1 MKTPAFASMAAG
13 LLLALTAPSASAAGV
28 DTSKLPL
35 PVPRKV
41 DFAKEI
47 YPIFADKCISC
58 HGPQKQKGKYRM
70 DTKEFA
76 LKPGKEGPFIIVG
89 SSEKSPLIHMV
100 AGLIE
105 EGLMPP
111 PSDKPG
117 ESEPLSKEQI
127 ALLRAWIDQG
137 AVWPDGEMKLVA
149 KELTFAADIKPV
161 FEKSCVSCHGSAKA
175 EGGFKADTREGVLKG
190 GAGYGAA
197 VKLDNAA
204 RSPLVMIVSGQD
216 GDIPQPEKHKLP
228 PKDAELVKK
237 WIEQGAK

>member
-1 MKTPAFASMAAG
+1 MKTSAFATMAAG
-13 LLLALTAPSASAAGV
+13 LLLALTFVSSASAV

-76 LKPGKEGPFIIVG
+76 LKPGKEGPFIIPG
-89 SSEKSPLIHMV
+89 SSEKSPIVHMV

-117 ESEPLSKEQI
+117 ESEPLTKEQI

-137 AVWPDGEMKLVA
+137 ANWPEGEIKMEA
-149 KELTFAADIKPV
+149 KALTFAADIKPI
-161 FEKSCVSCHGSAKA
+161 FDKSCVSCHGATKA
-175 EGGFKADTREGVLKG
+175 EGGFKADVREAVIKG

-216 GDIPQPEKHKLP
+216 GDIAQPEKHKLP
-228 PKDAELVKK
+228 PKEADLVKK

>member
-1 MKTPAFASMAAG
+1 MKTPILLSLATGA
-13 LLLALTAPSASAAGV
+13 LLALTGTSASAV

-41 DFAKEI
+41 DFVKEV
-47 YPIFADKCISC
+47 YPIFVEKCISC

-76 LKPGKEGPFIIVG
+76 FKPGSDGPFFIAG
-89 SSEKSPLIHMV
+89 NSEKSPIVHIV
-100 AGLIE
+100 AGLID

-117 ESEPLSKEQI
+117 ESEPLTKEQI
-127 ALLRAWIDQG
+127 GLLRAWIDQG
-137 AVWPDGEMKLVA
+137 AVWPDGEITMTA
-149 KELTFAADIKPV
+149 KELTFTTDIKPI
-161 FEKSCVSCHGSAKA
+161 FDKSCVACHGPAKA

-190 GAGYGAA
+190 GEVYGAA

-204 RSPLVMIVSGQD
+204 RSALVIIVSGKD
-216 GDIPQPEKHKLP
+216 GDIPEPKKHKLTD
-228 PKDAELVKK
+228 KEAELVQK

>member
-1 MKTPAFASMAAG
+1 MKTPYLSALAAG
-13 LLLALTAPSASAAGV
+13 ALLALGAGDALAV

-41 DFAKEI
+41 DFAKEV
-47 YPIFADKCISC
+47 YPIFAEKCISC

-70 DTKEFA
+70 DTKDFA
-76 LKPGKEGPFIIVG
+76 MKPGSDGPYIIAG
-89 SSEKSPLIHMV
+89 SSEKSPLVHMV

-117 ESEPLSKEQI
+117 ESEPLTKEQI
-127 ALLRAWIDQG
+127 GLLRAWIDQG
-137 AVWPDGEMKLVA
+137 AVWPDGEIKMTA
-149 KELTFAADIKPV
+149 KELTFATDIKPI
-161 FEKSCVSCHGSAKA
+161 FDKSCVSCHGSAKA
-175 EGGFKADTREGVLKG
+175 EGGFKADSREGVLKG
-190 GAGYGAA
+190 GEIYGAA

-204 RSPLVMIVSGQD
+204 RSALVIIVTGKD
-216 GDIPQPEKHKLP
+216 GDIPEPQKHKLSD
-228 PKDAELVKK
+228 KEAELVQK

>member
-1 MKTPAFASMAAG
+1 MKTPAFALLTAG
-13 LLLALTAPSASAAGV
+13 ILLALNTFAAGV
-28 DTSKLPL
+28 DISKLPL
-35 PVPRKV
+35 PIPRKV

-76 LKPGKEGPFIIVG
+76 LKPGKEGPYIIPG

-117 ESEPLSKEQI
+117 ESEPLTKDQI

-137 AVWPDGEMKLVA
+137 AVWPDGELKMVA
-149 KELTFAADIKPV
+149 KELTFAADIKLV
-161 FEKSCVSCHGSAKA
+161 FEKSCVSCHGATKA
-175 EGGFKADTREGVLKG
+175 EGGFKADTREAVLKG

-204 RSPLVMIVSGQD
+204 RSPLVMIVSGLD
-216 GDIPQPEKHKLP
+216 GDIPQPEKHKLSA
-228 PKDAELVKK
+228 KDAELVKK

>member
-1 MKTPAFASMAAG
+1 MKTPYLSALAAG
-13 LLLALTAPSASAAGV
+13 ALLALGAGDALAV

-41 DFAKEI
+41 DFAKEV
-47 YPIFADKCISC
+47 YPIFAEKCISC

-70 DTKEFA
+70 DTKDFA
-76 LKPGKEGPFIIVG
+76 MKPGSDGPYIIAG
-89 SSEKSPLIHMV
+89 NSEKSPLVHMV

-117 ESEPLSKEQI
+117 ESEPLTKEQI
-127 ALLRAWIDQG
+127 GLLRAWIDQG
-137 AVWPDGEMKLVA
+137 AVWPDGEIKMTA
-149 KELTFAADIKPV
+149 KELTFATDIKPI
-161 FEKSCVSCHGSAKA
+161 FDKSCVSCHGSAKA
-175 EGGFKADTREGVLKG
+175 EGGFKADSREGVLKG
-190 GAGYGAA
+190 GEIYGAA

-204 RSPLVMIVSGQD
+204 RSALVIIVTGKD
-216 GDIPQPEKHKLP
+216 GDIPEPQKHKLSD
-228 PKDAELVKK
+228 KEAELVQK